1 MTHVEFPGLGL
12 AFDVN
17 PVAFTIGSFEF
28 RWYGILI
35 ALGFILAFL
44 YALKICKRYQVNQDH
59 LIDCIIAGLIL
70 GIIGARLY
78 YVIFYPGDMYW
89 KDPIKILY
97 INEGGLGIYGGII
110 GGIAAGY
117 V

>member
-44 YALKICKRYQVNQDH
+44 YALKI
-59 LIDCIIAGLIL
+59 
-70 GIIGARLY
+70 
-78 YVIFYPGDMYW
+78 
-89 KDPIKILY
+89 
-97 INEGGLGIYGGII
+97 
-110 GGIAAGY
+110 
-117 V
+117 

>member
-35 ALGFILAFL
+35 AWASFWRFFM
-44 YALKICKRYQVNQDH
+44 R
-59 LIDCIIAGLIL
+59 
-70 GIIGARLY
+70 
-78 YVIFYPGDMYW
+78 
-89 KDPIKILY
+89 
-97 INEGGLGIYGGII
+97 
-110 GGIAAGY
+110 
-117 V
+117 

>member
-35 ALGFILAFL
+35 ALGFILAL
-44 YALKICKRYQVNQDH
+44 S
-59 LIDCIIAGLIL
+59 LIHISEPT
-70 GIIGARLY
+70 RH
-78 YVIFYPGDMYW
+78 
-89 KDPIKILY
+89 
-97 INEGGLGIYGGII
+97 
-110 GGIAAGY
+110 
-117 V
+117 

>member
-44 YALKICKRYQVNQDH
+44 YAAENLQALQ
-59 LIDCIIAGLIL
+59 
-70 GIIGARLY
+70 
-78 YVIFYPGDMYW
+78 
-89 KDPIKILY
+89 
-97 INEGGLGIYGGII
+97 
-110 GGIAAGY
+110 
-117 V
+117 

>member
-44 YALKICKRYQVNQDH
+44 YALKICKRYQVNQDLS
-59 LIDCIIAGLIL
+59 LIHIFCSGRLTPADWIPVCFSLPPQAAALNKQTAFLPAGHP
-70 GIIGARLY
+70 
-78 YVIFYPGDMYW
+78 FP
-89 KDPIKILY
+89 
-97 INEGGLGIYGGII
+97 ES
-110 GGIAAGY
+110 
-117 V
+117 